1 MDLIADETV
10 YKSPFQF
17 PLQTSVSRLEPCS
30 HDAPSAFVI
39 DRRIRKISR
48 LCASQSP
55 FRYHHISLMRPL
67 EMTPIS
73 MESAG
78 LKVQST
84 VKRLEP
90 HIKSFSYFDLSS

>member
-1 MDLIADETV
+1 
-10 YKSPFQF
+10 
-17 PLQTSVSRLEPCS
+17 
-30 HDAPSAFVI
+30 
-39 DRRIRKISR
+39 
-48 LCASQSP
+48 
-55 FRYHHISLMRPL
+55 MRPL